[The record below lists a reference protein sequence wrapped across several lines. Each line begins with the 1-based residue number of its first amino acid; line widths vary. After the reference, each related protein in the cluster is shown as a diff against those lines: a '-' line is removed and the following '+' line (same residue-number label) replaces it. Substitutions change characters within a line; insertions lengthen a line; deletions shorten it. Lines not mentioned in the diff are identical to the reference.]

1 MNDPTE
7 TKAERCD
14 RMLGELS
21 ELGMALARDLSA
33 RALAAE
39 TPEQAT
45 NLALAFHRIS
55 RSLRQ
60 TLALEAKVER
70 DRQAA
75 AREAERAA
83 AIEAASE
90 AERQADA
97 APDPVQQRRT
107 RVRGALNRLIWE
119 EADRDEEEFEVLL
132 DELDA
137 RLDEAALREDFEDIP
152 IETLILQLKS
162 DMGLAGDLKL
172 TACTPPKP
180 TPDYPIGSD
189 AWATGCPPDPG

>member
-1 MNDPTE
+1 MHDPTE

-21 ELGMALARDLSA
+21 ELGMALARDLAA

-70 DRQAA
+70 DR
-75 AREAERAA
+75 RAGA
-83 AIEAASE
+83 NE
-90 AERQADA
+90 AERQARVKA
-97 APDPVQQRRT
+97 EGAGVRIEHRKI
-107 RVRGALNRLIWE
+107 RVRDGLNRLLWE
-119 EADRDEEEFEVLL
+119 EAERNEEEFEAIA

-152 IETLILQLKS
+152 IETLILQIKS
-162 DMGLAGDLKL
+162 DMGLAGELKL
-172 TACTPPKP
+172 TACTPPAP